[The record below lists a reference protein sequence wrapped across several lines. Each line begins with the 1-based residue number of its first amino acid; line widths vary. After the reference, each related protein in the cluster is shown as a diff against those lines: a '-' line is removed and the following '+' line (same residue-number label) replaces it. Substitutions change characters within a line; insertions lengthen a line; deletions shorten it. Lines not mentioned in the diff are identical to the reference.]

1 MYYRCCFAGF
11 CHYVFLG
18 HVRCPYCPGEGK
30 GGDCL
35 RGSYDPVRGLVCLH
49 ACCSVK
55 RGCSKALSERKLLE
69 ESKVVL
75 VRESGKVKRFTDISR
90 KHGYEP
96 VIVEVFG
103 DSGVYVVFPKKYV
116 HMACFCRKKRI
127 RRKYAH
133 MLCRVTEALRFD
145 GERVNWF
152 VSDDKNAWRT

>member
-1 MYYRCCFAGF
+1 M
-11 CHYVFLG
+11 
-18 HVRCPYCPGEGK
+18 
-30 GGDCL
+30 
-35 RGSYDPVRGLVCLH
+35 
-49 ACCSVK
+49 
-55 RGCSKALSERKLLE
+55 SERKLLE

-75 VRESGKVKRFTDISR
+75 VRESGKVKQFADISR

-116 HMACFCRKKRI
+116 HMACCCRKKRI

-145 GERVNWF
+145 GERVSWF
-152 VSDDKNAWRT
+152 VSDDENVRRTQK